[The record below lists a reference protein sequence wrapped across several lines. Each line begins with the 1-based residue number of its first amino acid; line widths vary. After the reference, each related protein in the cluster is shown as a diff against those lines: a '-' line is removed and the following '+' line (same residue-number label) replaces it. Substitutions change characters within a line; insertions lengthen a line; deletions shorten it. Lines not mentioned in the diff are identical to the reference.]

1 MKVDHPELNGPE
13 SAEKAVIPEK
23 LQRIFDFIDFMK
35 SHVDLARDYG
45 VETWA
50 EVELLACHSATRVP
64 GLGTE
69 LIARGVQK
77 LREDGV
83 EVIKMKRIKRINHSN
98 SSLFNS

>member
-1 MKVDHPELNGPE
+1 MDHPVLNGPE
-13 SAEKAVIPEK
+13 SADKAVIPEK

-45 VETWA
+45 AETWA

-83 EVIKMKRIKRINHSN
+83 EVIKMKRIKRFNHSN
-98 SSLFNS
+98 SSLINS